1 MGFWNTIK
9 GLFSRGDDED
19 SAERVETLRAD
30 FQARYHHFKLLLT
43 ANNAALERMSEIEES
58 LRGHKPFGMNFVRSR
73 VTACGANV
81 FKIVSHLIALKP
93 GDYDGLIPR
102 FKEINEAISRLLA
115 PQVEKEDGPLVLPL
129 DEVDLAHMDQVGGK
143 MANLGELRNKMRGP
157 VPNGFVI
164 TARAYRYFMRR
175 NDLQTEID
183 RRIQA
188 TESEGRMD
196 QLFALSASL
205 QNLIINAEIPKDLE
219 EQILEQTRRLVAC
232 EGENVRLALRSS
244 ALGEDAAGASFAGQY
259 QSQLNVSCDNVIQ
272 SYKEIAAGKYSVQA
286 MNYRLSRGMRDED
299 VAMCVGCIP
308 MIQAVSGG
316 VAYTRNPV
324 NIRDATIYINSIWGL
339 PKAVVDGSEAV
350 DLFLLDRDPLRVRER
365 VVPVKTHKY
374 VCLPEEGVCRMEMA
388 GAEQSEPSLSDER
401 VLELAALCEKIEQ
414 YYKSPQDIEWA
425 VQGDGRLL
433 ILQSRPLAQTE
444 APSQDEEKTALTK
457 TAFGEPVLRG
467 GVTASPG
474 VGAGEVFI
482 LRKDA
487 EALAFP
493 EGGVL
498 VVSQARPRFAALLN
512 KASAVVTEQGSIT
525 GHLAN
530 VAREFRVPA
539 IFGLENAMEFLQS
552 GALVTVD
559 ADGRAIYG
567 GRVEGLLALAAPPA
581 NLMQGSPVHTTLAE
595 IGKHILPLNLI
606 DPDGQDFKPRY
617 CQTLH
622 DITRFCHEK
631 AVIEMFQFGVDHH
644 FPERSSKQLFYKV
657 AMQFWLIDL
666 DDGFIPGGPKDKR
679 FVLLDEIVSIPMLA
693 LWEGM
698 SALPWDGPP
707 PVDAKGFM
715 SVLMEA
721 TTNPNLDPCMPS
733 HYSVRNY
740 FMVSK
745 HFCSLQSRFG
755 FHFSTVETLVGERS
769 QENYIS
775 FSFKGGAANFE
786 RRRTRAILVSE
797 VLEEWDFRTELREDA
812 VFARVE
818 GYEQAFMEDRLKV
831 LGYLAMHT
839 RQIDMVMADPAQV
852 AKYAE
857 KIRKDIDK
865 ILGMAHTNVANSS

>member
-1 MGFWNTIK
+1 MGLWDKIK
-9 GLFSRGDDED
+9 WLFSSGGDED

-43 ANNAALERMSEIEES
+43 ANNAALERMTEIEEA

-73 VTACGANV
+73 VTGCCTNV
-81 FKIVSHLIALKP
+81 FKIATHLIALKP
-93 GDYDGLIPR
+93 NDYDALIPR
-102 FKEINEAISRLLA
+102 FKEINEAISSLLA
-115 PQVEKEDGPLVLPL
+115 PQVEEEEGPLVLPL
-129 DEVDLAHMDQVGGK
+129 DHVDLTHMDQVGGK

-164 TARAYRYFMRR
+164 TARAFRHFMRR

-205 QNLIINAEIPKDLE
+205 QQLIISAEIPKELE
-219 EQILEQTRRLVAC
+219 EQILEQTRGLVVS
-232 EGENVRLALRSS
+232 EGDAVRLALRSS

-308 MIQAVSGG
+308 MIEAVAGG

-324 NIRDATIYINSIWGL
+324 NIRDETIYVNSIWGL

-350 DLFLLDRDPLRVRER
+350 DLFLLDRNPLRIRER
-365 VVPVKTHKY
+365 VIPVKTHKY
-374 VCLPEEGVCRMEMA
+374 VCLPEEGVCRMETV
-388 GAEQSEPSLSDER
+388 GAEQTEPSLHDEQI
-401 VLELAALCEKIEQ
+401 LELATLCEKIEK
-414 YYKSPQDIEWA
+414 YYQSPQDIEWA
-425 VQGDGRLL
+425 VRKDGRLV

-444 APSQDEEKTALTK
+444 APSQDEDKAALAR
-457 TAFGEPVLRG
+457 TAFGEPFLRG

-487 EALAFP
+487 DALSFP

-498 VVSQARPRFAALLN
+498 VVAQARPRFAALLN
-512 KASAVVTEQGSIT
+512 KASAVITEQGSIT

-530 VAREFRVPA
+530 VSREFRVPA
-539 IFGLENAMEFLQS
+539 IFGLENAMQLLEN
-552 GALVTVD
+552 GAVVTID
-559 ADGRAIYG
+559 ADGRAIYE
-567 GRVEGLLALAAPPA
+567 GRVEGLLAQAAPPA
-581 NLMQGSPVHTTLAE
+581 NLMLGSPVHSTLTE
-595 IGKHILPLNLI
+595 IAKRILPLNLI

-617 CQTLH
+617 CETLH

-644 FPERSSKQLFYKV
+644 FPERSSKQLYHER

-693 LWEGM
+693 LWRGM

-733 HYSVRNY
+733 HYTVRNY

-745 HFCSLQSRFG
+745 NFCSLQSRFG
-755 FHFSTVETLVGERS
+755 FHFSTVETLVGDRA
-769 QENYIS
+769 QENYVS

-786 RRRTRAILVSE
+786 RRRQRAILVSG
-797 VLEEWDFRTELREDA
+797 VLDEWDFRTELREDA

-818 GYEQAFMEDRLKV
+818 GYDQAFMEDRLKV

-865 ILGMAHTNVANSS
+865 IMGMDKTSTDDTS